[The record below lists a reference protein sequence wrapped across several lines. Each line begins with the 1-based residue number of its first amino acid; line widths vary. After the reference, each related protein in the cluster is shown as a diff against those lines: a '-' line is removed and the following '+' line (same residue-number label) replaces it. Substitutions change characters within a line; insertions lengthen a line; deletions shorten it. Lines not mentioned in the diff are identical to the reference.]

1 MAIKK
6 SQKTVLTHD
15 LVLSKILQFFNKAKT
30 PEEIINGISDDP
42 TFGKSKA
49 TYGIRPSVAKRILD
63 TRAKLPGNKFAE
75 IQQIDK
81 IPGIGPDTLNDIFY
95 SFYSDEMKTKLSKE
109 YDVSLDFEYEN
120 NLLSITIENIGDSIL
135 NKVSV
140 EFDKKILGLNKQK
153 KISDM
158 RIFKSISVFPPNKK
172 FKIFVDSFSSYINNK
187 QPMSISSSIT
197 YYKNAKKNNYVLK
210 HDLNIYRDYVE
221 LLAND
226 EKISC

>member
-42 TFGKSKA
+42 TFGKSKT

-197 YYKNAKKNNYVLK
+197 YCKNAKKNNYVLK